1 MPAPRGYAGI
11 GPDWNGVREWLE
23 DYQKGSGRKASI
35 TLGCHQHR
43 NGSFALY
50 VSLVSYQSRGTQ
62 EHVFSHE
69 TCWYWPSSRYVSL
82 PAMCIGLIHAHEKE
96 TDAMQE
102 RWARIKELPPPSALP
117 F

>member
-23 DYQKGSGRKASI
+23 DYQKSTGRSATI

-43 NGSFALY
+43 NGASALY
-50 VSLVSYQSRGTQ
+50 VSLVSYKRRGTA

-82 PAMCIGLIHAHEKE
+82 PALCIGLVHAHERE
-96 TDAMQE
+96 TDALQP
-102 RWARIKELPPPSALP
+102 RWDKIKLPAEDASLP
-117 F
+117 W